1 MSEDIDKPLYC
12 ANHPNRKTYLRC
24 NHCGKPICTECAI
37 QTPTGYRCKECV
49 RGQQKLFENAIA
61 FDYVLTILVAGILAF
76 AGSFIVGFIG
86 FFTILLAPAAGAVI
100 AAAVRGVTGRRR
112 SKRLFQ
118 LAAAAAVIGSLPL
131 LVLQLFHFSLFSV
144 LWQGLYTFLMTSTL
158 YYRLSGIQIGL

>member
-1 MSEDIDKPLYC
+1 MSEDSDNTLYC

-24 NHCGKPICTECAI
+24 NRCGKPICTECAI

-49 RGQQKLFENAIA
+49 RGQQKLFENAVA
-61 FDYVLTILVAGILAF
+61 FDYIVTILIAGILSLI
-76 AGSFIVGFIG
+76 GSFIVSYIG
-86 FFTILLAPAAGAVI
+86 FFTILLAPFAGTII
-100 AAAVRGVTGRRR
+100 AAAVRGATGRRR

-131 LVLQLFHFSLFSV
+131 LVLQLFHFSLFAV
-144 LWQGLYTFLMTSTL
+144 LWQGLYTFLMTTTL